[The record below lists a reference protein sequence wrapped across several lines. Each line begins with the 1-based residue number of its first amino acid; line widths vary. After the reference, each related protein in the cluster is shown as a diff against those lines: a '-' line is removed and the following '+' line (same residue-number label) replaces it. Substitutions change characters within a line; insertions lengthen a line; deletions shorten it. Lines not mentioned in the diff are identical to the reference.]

1 MAQIHQYG
9 SSYVAL
15 NPPNE
20 WMNSTVDS
28 TVNDSDSEASVN
40 TNIYTFSGAAA
51 QFLFQW
57 RTDFGVHNGV
67 PYRQV
72 YISEKDPTQ
81 QYIIFDG
88 YIDISAEEA
97 FINSQ
102 VNPMIYLAP
111 IVRTKN
117 SPSVIDQMAV
127 LTQGVLLSK
136 NAISSSDFVDI
147 PVIIESKKNIRERG
161 VEIAA
166 FGVQVVTSL
175 SQIVSNLLGAL
186 ANILGLGIVVGV
198 IELVVVIANAV
209 MVINRLIDQGVK
221 LKNLFFPKVVYY
233 KGFNIGNMIRKAFAY
248 KGYTVEFGEL
258 EGYFANS
265 YLMPSQNDFDGFPA
279 MGFPATAPNTGICK
293 PQDYGYTIME
303 LIEAMTMKLNLR
315 RDVIGSVV
323 HLKRRSDSFW
333 TASPSYTAPN
343 VLIKS
348 TDAYSNGLY
357 KDDTERVK
365 ATFVL
370 NYTYDSTDCHT
381 LTEKSGDSVE
391 VHRDLINEL
400 DPQMNTLK
408 GLDERV
414 IPWALCVRKKPFDNL
429 FELFSGILS
438 DDFDPLLQQIK
449 DRITEYI
456 ADLNSSGVDPG
467 MLNTLLSSV
476 GISAILEN
484 RTGCLKIDDN
494 TYAIPKFCYL
504 TETGHGLRIPENFK
518 NYCGAPALYN
528 SNYLSDSPAIQNSF
542 LGQYRLVKDLRLPWS
557 YENFQTTQ
565 LNPFFLIQGNNAKFN
580 NIAWNEP
587 KHEAVTNLEI
597 QEPFDTNIT
606 EAII

>member
-15 NPPNE
+15 NPPDE
-20 WMNSTVDS
+20 WRNSTVDA
-28 TVNDSDSEASVN
+28 TVNDSDSEASVS
-40 TNIYTFSGAAA
+40 TNIYTFSGSAA

-67 PYRQV
+67 PYRQI
-72 YISEKDPTQ
+72 YISERNPTQ

-88 YIDISAEEA
+88 YIDLSADEA

-161 VEIAA
+161 VDIAA

-209 MVINRLIDQGVK
+209 LVINRLVDQGLK
-221 LKNLFFPKVVYY
+221 LKNLFFPTVSYY

-258 EGYFANS
+258 DGYFANA
-265 YLMPSQNDFDGFPA
+265 YLLPSQNDFDGYPIQ
-279 MGFPATAPNTGICK
+279 GFPAIGSCK

-303 LIEAMTMKLNLR
+303 LIEGMRTKLNLR
-315 RDVIGSVV
+315 GDVIGSVV
-323 HLKRRSDSFW
+323 HLKRRSDPFW

-348 TDAYSNGLY
+348 TEAYSNGLY

-365 ATFVL
+365 ATFVM
-370 NYTYDSTDCHT
+370 NYTYDATDCHT
-381 LTEKSGDSVE
+381 LTEKNGDSVE

-408 GLDERV
+408 GIDEKV

-429 FELFSGILS
+429 WELFTGIS
-438 DDFDPLLQQIK
+438 DEFDQQLQLIK
-449 DRITEYI
+449 NRINEFI
-456 ADLNSSGVDPG
+456 SDLNSAGIDATLLNQILTNTG
-467 MLNTLLSSV
+467 LNTV
-476 GISAILEN
+476 LEN

-494 TYAIPKFCYL
+494 TFAIPKFCYL
-504 TETGHGLRIPENFK
+504 TQTGHGLRIPENFK
-518 NYCGAPALYN
+518 NHCGAPALYN
-528 SNYLSDSPAIQNSF
+528 ANYLSDSPAIQNNF

-565 LNPFFLIQGNNAKFN
+565 LNPFFLIEGNNAKFN
-580 NIAWNEP
+580 SISWNEP

>member
-20 WMNSTVDS
+20 WMESTVDA
-28 TVNDSDSEASVN
+28 TVNDSDSETSLS
-40 TNIYTFSGAAA
+40 TNIYTFSGKAAE
-51 QFLFQW
+51 FLFQW
-57 RTDFGVHNGV
+57 RTDFGVYNGV
-67 PYRQV
+67 PYRQI
-72 YISEKDPTQ
+72 YISERNPTQ

-88 YIDISAEEA
+88 YIDLSADEA

-127 LTQGVLLSK
+127 ISQGLLLSK
-136 NAISSSDFVDI
+136 NAISNADFVDI

-161 VEIAA
+161 VDIAA

-186 ANILGLGIVVGV
+186 ANILGLGIVVGI
-198 IELVVVIANAV
+198 IELAVVIFNAV
-209 MVINRLIDQGVK
+209 LVINRLVDQGEK
-221 LKNLFFPKVVYY
+221 LKNLFFPSVRYY

-258 EGYFANS
+258 EGYLANS
-265 YLMPSQNDFDGFPA
+265 YLLPSQNDFDGYSA
-279 MGFPATAPNTGICK
+279 QGVPATGIMK
-293 PQDYGYTIME
+293 PQDYGYTIIE
-303 LIEAMTMKLNLR
+303 LIEVITDKLNLR
-315 RDVIGSVV
+315 RDVIGNVV
-323 HLKRRSDSFW
+323 HLKRISDPFW

-365 ATFVL
+365 ATFIL

-400 DPQMNTLK
+400 DAQMNTLK
-408 GLDERV
+408 GLDKKV

-429 FELFSGILS
+429 WNLFTGVSN
-438 DDFDPLLQQIK
+438 DFTEQLDLIK
-449 DRITEYI
+449 NRINEYI
-456 ADLNSSGVDPG
+456 VDLNTAGIDS
-467 MLNTLLSSV
+467 TLLSQILTNT
-476 GISAILEN
+476 GLNTILEN

-494 TYAIPKFCYL
+494 TFAIPKFCYL
-504 TETGHGLRIPENFK
+504 TQTGIGLRIPENFK
-518 NYCGAPALYN
+518 NYCGGPALYTA
-528 SNYLSDSPAIQNSF
+528 NYLSDSPAIQNNF

-565 LNPFFLIQGNNAKFN
+565 LNPFFLIEGNNAKFN

-606 EAII
+606 ESII